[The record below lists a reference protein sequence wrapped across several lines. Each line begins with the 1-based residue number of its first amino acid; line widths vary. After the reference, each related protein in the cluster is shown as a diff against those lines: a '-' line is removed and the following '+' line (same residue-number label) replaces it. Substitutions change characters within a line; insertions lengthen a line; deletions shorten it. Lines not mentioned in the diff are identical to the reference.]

1 MTEGL
6 PAKKPRIFTLTPPQ
20 VLVLGFAL
28 AILAGTLLLSLP
40 LAVRDGKP
48 DLLTAAFTAT
58 SAVCV
63 TGLVV
68 VDTADH
74 WTLFGQ
80 LVILLLIH
88 TGGLGLMTMGTLFA
102 LLLGRRIGL
111 RRRQQIKESVNQ
123 NELTGIIWLVQRILL
138 FTATAEAIGAAIL
151 TLHLAP
157 EYGWT
162 QGLWLG
168 VFHSVSAFNNAGFD
182 LFGGFRS
189 LTGFGNDPVVSL
201 TVAGLLILGGIG
213 FSVAVDVYRK
223 RSFRK
228 LSLHSK
234 IVIAVTIL
242 LLTLATVAVLLL
254 EHDHAL
260 RDLTPRHKLL
270 AAFFQAS
277 TPRTAGFNT
286 VPLDDF
292 FVPTQFLMMIL
303 MFIGAS
309 PGSTGGGIK
318 TTTFITVGLALLS
331 LARGREDA
339 EVFGRRIPRSQVYK
353 ALAILVLGLTVV
365 LATTLFLTITEN
377 GKDFFTIF
385 FETVSAFGTVG
396 LSLGLTPD
404 LSPAGRLAV
413 MFTMFIGRVG
423 PLTLA
428 FSLAQREHKA
438 KIRLPEQKI
447 LIG

>member
-1 MTEGL
+1 MPEGL

-28 AILAGTLLLSLP
+28 AILTGTLLLSLP

-138 FTATAEAIGAAIL
+138 FTAITEAIGATIL

-157 EYGWT
+157 KYGWT

-168 VFHSVSAFNNAGFD
+168 VFHAVSAFNNAGFD
-182 LFGGFRS
+182 LFGRFRS
-189 LTGFGNDPVVSL
+189 LTGFADDPVVSL

-213 FSVAVDVYRK
+213 FSVVVDVYRK
-223 RSFRK
+223 RSFKR

-234 IVIAVTIL
+234 IVIAVTVL
-242 LLTLATVAVLLL
+242 LLTFATAAVLLL

-260 RDLTPRHKLL
+260 RHLTPHHKLL

-286 VPLDDF
+286 VPLNDL
-292 FVPTQFLMMIL
+292 FVPTQFLMIIL

-331 LARGREDA
+331 LARGREDV
-339 EVFGRRIPRSQVYK
+339 EIFNRRIPKSQVYK
-353 ALAILVLGLTVV
+353 ALSILILGLTVV
-365 LATTLFLTITEN
+365 LTTTLFLTITEN
-377 GKDFFTIF
+377 GKDFLIIF

-404 LSPAGRLAV
+404 LSPAGRLAI
-413 MFTMFIGRVG
+413 MLTMFVGRVG

-428 FSLAQREHKA
+428 FSLAQRDHQA